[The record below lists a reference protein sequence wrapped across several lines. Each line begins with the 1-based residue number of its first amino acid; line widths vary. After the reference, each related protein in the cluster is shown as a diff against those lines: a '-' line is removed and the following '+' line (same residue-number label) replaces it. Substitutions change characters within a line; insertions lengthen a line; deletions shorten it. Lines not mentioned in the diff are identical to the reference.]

1 MRSIK
6 LSTVGESVG
15 LVLPE
20 TFLKKMGVEV
30 GDYLEVKETPN
41 GIELSPTSADF
52 SEAMEIAE
60 KVMSDNRD
68 LLQKLSD

>member
-1 MRSIK
+1 
-6 LSTVGESVG
+6 
-15 LVLPE
+15 
-20 TFLKKMGVEV
+20 MGVEV